1 MENNKKR
8 IRKKPGARNYADCS
22 REMLECAVDLVRT
35 KVISSYEAE
44 EQFVIPRRTIVNKSK
59 NIHNK
64 SFGRP
69 TELSTE
75 EEAHIAGVVKLS
87 AEFGCPL
94 TLLDLRIVCG
104 IQLHTKKYILVN
116 SNLFNF
122 KK

>member
-1 MENNKKR
+1 
-8 IRKKPGARNYADCS
+8 
-22 REMLECAVDLVRT
+22 MLECAVDLVRT

-44 EQFVIPRRTIVNKSK
+44 EQFGIPRRTIVNKSK

-94 TLLDLRIVCG
+94 TLLDLRIVCS
-104 IQLHTKKYILVN
+104 IQLHTKKFILLN
-116 SNLFNF
+116 SNLFIF